1 MSSNDNGGNRAGDL
15 ELVARME
22 ALYPAVLADC
32 LDRLGH
38 RNQVLAPRIR
48 PLYPT
53 ARVAG
58 IAFTVQCDDIDQ
70 IPEDSDDHYKGEL
83 QAVDALQ
90 SGDVMVVSNC
100 EGPYWGELLATASRY
115 RGAVGIVAER
125 LRPGHAPAD
134 RHAVS
139 DVCEGHPRDGFTGAA
154 RRLQRRHAGPVRGC
168 HDRRGGS
175 NPWRSRRR
183 RGGSPGRCRGGHHG
197 CGGEGRRRDMVRE
210 VRGGHAGLGGVPDIW
225 DHLDGSGSDVSDS
238 SPKIAG
244 PAVPDPFV
252 YDPFDWAVQEDPY
265 PYYRVLVDE
274 YPVYEPRAAT
284 GGRCRGSTTFE
295 PPRATGRHFSN
306 ADGTELD
313 GAADMYTEIFG
324 PGIFIFTDP
333 PDHDRI
339 RKVAH
344 RWFTPRGVKDHES
357 RIRRNVVQLLDELA
371 LRGEADLAEEFAW
384 RLPVSTISDVLGFP
398 QSDHGLIVHWML
410 ELEARHSNLTEV
422 PESARKA
429 GADLADYIADA
440 LGDRRRN
447 PGDDLLSVF
456 AEAERGG
463 DLLPEEARG
472 LTFILVLAGIDTS
485 ACLISNTLHR
495 LASRPDDVRALV
507 ADPTRIPAVVEEMI
521 RYEAPVQGLAR
532 RTTQDVTLHDVT
544 IPAGG
549 WVWLSWAAA
558 NRDPRAFPDPDLLD
572 FERPAKRN
580 LGFGDGIHHCIGA
593 PLARL
598 EARIAIEIFFSRHPN
613 YRLVGQ
619 GTRLHMHGTRGWV
632 HLPGILA

>member
-1 MSSNDNGGNRAGDL
+1 MSD
-15 ELVARME
+15 
-22 ALYPAVLADC
+22 P
-32 LDRLGH
+32 
-38 RNQVLAPRIR
+38 
-48 PLYPT
+48 
-53 ARVAG
+53 
-58 IAFTVQCDDIDQ
+58 
-70 IPEDSDDHYKGEL
+70 
-83 QAVDALQ
+83 
-90 SGDVMVVSNC
+90 
-100 EGPYWGELLATASRY
+100 
-115 RGAVGIVAER
+115 
-125 LRPGHAPAD
+125 
-134 RHAVS
+134 
-139 DVCEGHPRDGFTGAA
+139 
-154 RRLQRRHAGPVRGC
+154 
-168 HDRRGGS
+168 
-175 NPWRSRRR
+175 
-183 RGGSPGRCRGGHHG
+183 
-197 CGGEGRRRDMVRE
+197 
-210 VRGGHAGLGGVPDIW
+210 
-225 DHLDGSGSDVSDS
+225 

-274 YPVYEPRAAT
+274 YPVYRTPGRDWWTLSRFDDVRAAARDWQT
-284 GGRCRGSTTFE
+284 
-295 PPRATGRHFSN
+295 FSN

-357 RIRRNVVQLLDELA
+357 SIRRNVVQLLDELA

-440 LGDRRRN
+440 LDDRRRN

-558 NRDPRAFPDPDLLD
+558 NRDPRAFPDPDVLD

-598 EARIAIEIFFSRHPN
+598 EARIAIEIFFSRYPN